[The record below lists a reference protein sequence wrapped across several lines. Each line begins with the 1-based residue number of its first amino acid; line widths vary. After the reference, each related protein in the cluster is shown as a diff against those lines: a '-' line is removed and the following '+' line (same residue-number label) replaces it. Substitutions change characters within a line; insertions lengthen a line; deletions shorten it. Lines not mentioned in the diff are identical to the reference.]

1 MKDEKFY
8 KPSKDI
14 IKSANVKNYE
24 KYRQD
29 AIIDLEG
36 FWEDAAK
43 ELDWYKKWNTVL
55 DDSKAPFFK
64 WFKGSKTNIVLNAID
79 RHIKTKGKKVAIIYE
94 DEKGRSRKITYSE
107 LNDEVCKFA
116 NVLETLGIKKG
127 DRVVTYMPNIPEQA
141 IAMLGCAKSGV
152 IHSVV
157 YAGFSHEALRK
168 RINESGAKLIVFA
181 DGSYRKG
188 KEINLQEIAEEALK
202 KAPSVKKAIVVNNLE
217 KKPKLNDK
225 RELIWDELME
235 KASNKAETVK
245 MDSTDPLF
253 ILYTSGTTG
262 EPKGVVHDH
271 GGYQVG
277 ISRTL
282 KWVFDIKDNDIYWCT
297 ADPGWITGHSYIIY
311 GPLILGTTTLMYEG
325 APIYPTPDI
334 WWKIIDKYK
343 VTVFYTA
350 PTAVRLFM
358 GLGDKHIK
366 KHKLT
371 SLRLLGSVG
380 EPINPSAWKWYYE
393 FIGKKKC
400 PIMDTWWQTE
410 TGMFMITPVPTM
422 DLKPGSAGKPF
433 AGIQAFIVDENEP
446 HEILRPEEKGLLV
459 IDTPWP
465 AMLTTLYNSPKRYI
479 EKYWKDIPGY
489 YLTGDYAMQDLDG
502 YFWIEGRS
510 DDVIKIAGHRIG
522 SAEVENAL
530 VSHKDVA
537 EAAVIGVAD
546 ELRGEVILAYV
557 LLKKGVNGSPKLKDE
572 LKQHVRNEFGP
583 IAVIKDIEFKDKL
596 PKTRSGK
603 IMRRVLRAWSKGED
617 PGDLSTLQD

>member
-14 IKSANVKNYE
+14 IKNANVKDYE
-24 KYRQD
+24 KYRHD
-29 AIIDLEG
+29 AIIDLES

-43 ELDWYKKWNTVL
+43 ELEWYKKWDTIL

-64 WFKGSKTNIVLNAID
+64 WFKGAKTNIVLNAID
-79 RHIKTKGKKVAIIYE
+79 RHLKDKGKKLAIIYE
-94 DEKGRSRKITYSE
+94 DEKGRVRKISYSE

-116 NVLETLGIKKG
+116 NVLKDLGLKKG

-141 IAMLGCAKSGV
+141 ITMLGCAKIGV

-157 YAGFSHEALRK
+157 YAGFSYDALRK
-168 RINESGAKLIVFA
+168 RINESGASLLVFA

-188 KEINLQEIAEEALK
+188 NEINLQDIAEKALES
-202 KAPSVKKAIVVNNLE
+202 APSVKKVILVNNLE

-225 RELIWDELME
+225 RELIWTELMK
-235 KASNKAETVK
+235 KASTKADTVQ
-245 MDSTDPLF
+245 MDATDPLF

-262 EPKGVVHDH
+262 TPKGVVHVH

-311 GPLILGTTTLMYEG
+311 GPLILGATTLMYEG
-325 APIYPTPDI
+325 APTYPEPDQ
-334 WWKIIDKYK
+334 WWRIIDKYK
-343 VTVFYTA
+343 VTLFYTA

-358 GLGDKHIK
+358 SLGDKHIN
-366 KHKLT
+366 KHKLD

-380 EPINPSAWKWYYE
+380 EPINPAAWKWYYE
-393 FIGKKKC
+393 VIGKKRC

-433 AGIQAFIVDENEP
+433 AGIQAFVVNEEEP

-465 AMLTTLYNSPKRYI
+465 SMLNTLYNNPERYL
-479 EKYWKDIPGY
+479 ETYWNKIPGY
-489 YLTGDYAMQDLDG
+489 YLTGDYATQDLDG

-510 DDVIKIAGHRIG
+510 DDVIKISGHRIG
-522 SAEVENAL
+522 SAEVESAL
-530 VSHKDVA
+530 VSHKNVA
-537 EAAVIGVAD
+537 EAAVIGVPD
-546 ELRGEVILAYV
+546 NLRGEIIQAYV
-557 LLKKGVNGSPKLKDE
+557 LLNKGVKGDDKLKEE
-572 LKQHVRNEFGP
+572 LKKHVKNEFGP
-583 IAVIKDIEFKDKL
+583 IAIIKDIEFKDKL

>member
-8 KPSKDI
+8 KPSADV
-14 IKSANVKNYE
+14 IKKANVKDYE

-43 ELDWYKKWNTVL
+43 ELDWYKKWDTVL
-55 DDSKAPFFK
+55 NDSKAPFFK
-64 WFKGSKTNIVLNAID
+64 WFKGAKTNIVLNAID
-79 RHIKTKGKKVAIIYE
+79 RHLKDKGKKIAIIYE

-116 NVLETLGIKKG
+116 NVLKTLGVKKG

-141 IAMLGCAKSGV
+141 ITMLGCAKSGV

-168 RINESGAKLIVFA
+168 RINESGAKIVVFA

-188 KEINLQEIAEEALK
+188 KEINLQSIAEDALK
-202 KAPSVKKAIVVNNLE
+202 KAPSVKKVILVNNLE
-217 KKPKLNDK
+217 KKPTLNDK
-225 RELIWDELME
+225 RELIWDDLMK

-245 MDSTDPLF
+245 LDSADPLF

-262 EPKGVVHDH
+262 APKGVVHDH

-277 ISRTL
+277 IARTL
-282 KWVFDIKDNDIYWCT
+282 KWVFDIKDNDVYWCT

-311 GPLILGTTTLMYEG
+311 APLILGTTTLMYEG
-325 APIYPTPDI
+325 SPTYPTPDV

-393 FIGKKKC
+393 VVGKKKC

-433 AGIQAFIVDENEP
+433 AGIQAFVVDEKEP

-465 AMLTTLYNSPKRYI
+465 AMLTTLYNNPDRYI

-510 DDVIKIAGHRIG
+510 DDVIKTSGHRIG

-530 VSHKDVA
+530 VSYKDVA
-537 EAAVIGVAD
+537 EAAVIGVPD
-546 ELRGEVILAYV
+546 ELRGEVIQAYV
-557 LLKKGVNGSPKLKDE
+557 LLKKGVKGSDKLKDE
-572 LKQHVRNEFGP
+572 LKHHVRGEFGP
-583 IAVIKDIEFKDKL
+583 IAVIKDIVFKDKL